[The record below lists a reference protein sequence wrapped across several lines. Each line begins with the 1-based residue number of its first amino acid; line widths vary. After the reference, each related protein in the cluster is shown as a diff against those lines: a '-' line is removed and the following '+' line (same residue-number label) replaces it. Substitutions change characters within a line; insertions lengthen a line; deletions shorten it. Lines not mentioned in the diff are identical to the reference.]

1 MCKMS
6 FKNNINVVAK
16 RSLKNRNRLDF
27 YLIVP
32 GRGYEYAFTRKYK
45 KSCYNLCKSPVMLNK
60 ILYERRH
67 DVALMNLKK
76 YFNYMMDYLVEYL
89 GLEDFVLKE
98 TKNRYRMAAWMIERL
113 WWNLSAEPGLFEKKF
128 SGKCRKKTIMTD
140 ILTRRNLIVNSK
152 LF

>member
-6 FKNNINVVAK
+6 FKNNISVVAK

-45 KSCYNLCKSPVMLNK
+45 RICYNAYKSPVMLNK
-60 ILYERRH
+60 ALHDRRPS
-67 DVALMNLKK
+67 VALMDLKK
-76 YFNYMMDYLVEYL
+76 YFNYMMPYLVEYL

-98 TKNRYRMAAWMIERL
+98 TKNRYRMAA
-113 WWNLSAEPGLFEKKF
+113 
-128 SGKCRKKTIMTD
+128 
-140 ILTRRNLIVNSK
+140 
-152 LF
+152 

>member
-32 GRGYEYAFTRKYK
+32 GRGYEYAFTKKYK
-45 KSCYNLCKSPVMLNK
+45 RICYNAYKSPVMLNK
-60 ILYERRH
+60 ALHDRRPS
-67 DVALMNLKK
+67 VALMDLKK
-76 YFNYMMDYLVEYL
+76 YFNYMMPYLVEYL

-98 TKNRYRMAAWMIERL
+98 TKNRYRMAA
-113 WWNLSAEPGLFEKKF
+113 
-128 SGKCRKKTIMTD
+128 
-140 ILTRRNLIVNSK
+140 
-152 LF
+152 

>member
-32 GRGYEYAFTRKYK
+32 GRGYEYAFTKKYK
-45 KSCYNLCKSPVMLNK
+45 RICYNAYKSPVMLNK
-60 ILYERRH
+60 ALHDRRPS
-67 DVALMNLKK
+67 VALMDLKK
-76 YFNYMMDYLVEYL
+76 YFNYMMPYLVEYL

-98 TKNRYRMAAWMIERL
+98 TKNRYRVAA
-113 WWNLSAEPGLFEKKF
+113 
-128 SGKCRKKTIMTD
+128 
-140 ILTRRNLIVNSK
+140 
-152 LF
+152 